1 MVLFMSTPRFDLF
14 LAIHKG
20 IRLALADL
28 LTRMG
33 STDFSDAVAA
43 ERIASDL
50 GLVLA
55 LCEDHRRT
63 EDEII
68 FPNLRS
74 RMSGDLVAILDDHAE
89 QPRIVEELLAA
100 SRTLVA
106 ESAENRP
113 RVGRVLYLHF
123 SKFVGELLAH
133 MAEEEQVASPL
144 FDRLFSQEE
153 VMAIH
158 GKVMAFLTI
167 EEHFRGAKFILKG
180 LNRPERIALMTGAL
194 AQFPKEAVV
203 ALVDAGFSS

>member
-1 MVLFMSTPRFDLF
+1 MSTPRFDLF

-33 STDFSDAVAA
+33 STDFSDAAA
-43 ERIASDL
+43 SQRIASDL
-50 GLVLA
+50 SLVLA

-63 EDEII
+63 EDEVI

-74 RMSGDLVAILDDHAE
+74 RMSGDLVSIADDHEDQA
-89 QPRIVEELLAA
+89 RIVAELDAAARTLLA
-100 SRTLVA
+100 
-106 ESAENRP
+106 ESEENRP

-144 FDRLFSQEE
+144 FDRLFTQEE
-153 VMAIH
+153 VMGIH
-158 GKVMAFLTI
+158 AKVMAFLSI
-167 EEHFRGAKFILKG
+167 EEHFRGAKFILRA
-180 LNRPERIALMTGAL
+180 LNRPERITLMTGAL
-194 AQFPKEAVV
+194 ALFPKEAVV
-203 ALVDAGFSS
+203 ALVDAGFVQ

>member
-1 MVLFMSTPRFDLF
+1 MPPPPS
-14 LAIHKG
+14 
-20 IRLALADL
+20 
-28 LTRMG
+28 
-33 STDFSDAVAA
+33 
-43 ERIASDL
+43 ASRPTSA
-50 GLVLA
+50 LVLA

-68 FPNLRS
+68 LPSLRS
-74 RMSGDLVAILDDHAE
+74 RMSGALVSVLDDHEE
-89 QPRIVEELLAA
+89 QPVIVEELLAA
-100 SRTLVA
+100 ARTLVA

-113 RVGRVLYLHF
+113 RVGRMLYLHF
-123 SKFVGELLAH
+123 SKFVGQLFVH

-167 EEHFRGAKFILKG
+167 EEHFRGARFILRA
-180 LNRPERIALMTGAL
+180 LNRPERVALMTGAL

-203 ALVDAGFSS
+203 ALVDAGFGQ

>member
-1 MVLFMSTPRFDLF
+1 MVLSMSTPRFDLF

-20 IRLALADL
+20 IRLALTDL
-28 LTRMG
+28 LGRMG
-33 STDFSDAVAA
+33 STDFADQASA
-43 ERIASDL
+43 ERIVTDL

-55 LCEDHRRT
+55 LCEDHRRS
-63 EDEII
+63 EDEVV

-74 RMSGDLVAILDDHAE
+74 RMSGDLVAIADDHAE

-100 SRTLVA
+100 SRTLLS
-106 ESAENRP
+106 ESADNRP

-144 FDRLFSQEE
+144 FERLFSQEE
-153 VMAIH
+153 VMGIH
-158 GKVMAFLTI
+158 AKVMAFLTI
-167 EEHFRGAKFILKG
+167 EEHFRGAKFILRAV
-180 LNRPERIALMTGAL
+180 NRPERVALMTGAL
-194 AQFPKEAVV
+194 ALFPKEAVV

>member
-1 MVLFMSTPRFDLF
+1 MSTPRFDLF

-28 LTRMG
+28 LSRMG
-33 STDFSDAVAA
+33 STDFTDAAA
-43 ERIASDL
+43 AQRIASDL
-50 GLVLA
+50 ALVLA

-63 EDEII
+63 EDEVV

-74 RMSGDLVAILDDHAE
+74 RMSGDLVTIADDHQDQA
-89 QPRIVEELLAA
+89 RIVRELTAA
-100 SRTLVA
+100 STTLVG
-106 ESAENRP
+106 ESEENRP
-113 RVGRVLYLHF
+113 RAGRVLYLHF
-123 SKFVGELLAH
+123 TKFVGELLAH

-167 EEHFRGAKFILKG
+167 EEHFRGAKFILRAV
-180 LNRPERIALMTGAL
+180 NRPERVALMTGAL
-194 AQFPKEAVV
+194 AVFPKEAVV
-203 ALVDAGFSS
+203 ALVDAGFAQ

>member
-1 MVLFMSTPRFDLF
+1 MSTPRFDLF
-14 LAIHKG
+14 LVIHKG

-33 STDFSDAVAA
+33 STDFSDAAAA
-43 ERIASDL
+43 ERIATDL
-50 GLVLA
+50 GAVLL

-63 EDEII
+63 EDEIV

-74 RMSGDLVAILDDHAE
+74 RMSGDLVAILDDHDE

-106 ESAENRP
+106 ESPENRP
-113 RVGRVLYLHF
+113 RVGRMLYLHF

-153 VMAIH
+153 VMGIH
-158 GKVMAFLTI
+158 AKVMAHLTI
-167 EEHFRGAKFILKG
+167 EEHFRGAKFILRAI
-180 LNRPERIALMTGAL
+180 NRPERVAVMTGAL
-194 AQFPKEAVV
+194 AVFPKEAVV
-203 ALVDAGFSS
+203 ALVDAGFAS